1 MYFLIIFKL
10 DNLLASRI
18 HGCFECKYNPYKIF
32 WTSSA
37 LHRLCEYHHILSMT
51 SPTTPKLLGLHKN
64 TSPTSFV
71 KNDSMK
77 FQSNTRVIFWI
88 QLRRL
93 YLKFYLLYWSQ
104 SIVIISASVCPKIF
118 ADNKWKMNR
127 DASPTF
133 LDVSIASKWMY
144 VL

>member
-37 LHRLCEYHHILSMT
+37 LHRLCEYRNILSMT
-51 SPTTPKLLGLHKN
+51 SPTTPKLVRLQKDF
-64 TSPTSFV
+64 STSFV
-71 KNDSMK
+71 KNDSEISN
-77 FQSNTRVIFWI
+77 SNTRVIFWMH
-88 QLRRL
+88 LRRQL
-93 YLKFYLLYWSQ
+93 LIFSLLYWSQ
-104 SIVIISASVCPKIF
+104 SIVIISASVCPKSF
-118 ADNKWKMNR
+118 ADIKWKMNR
-127 DASPTF
+127 DVSPTF
-133 LDVSIASKWMY
+133 SNVSIASKWMY